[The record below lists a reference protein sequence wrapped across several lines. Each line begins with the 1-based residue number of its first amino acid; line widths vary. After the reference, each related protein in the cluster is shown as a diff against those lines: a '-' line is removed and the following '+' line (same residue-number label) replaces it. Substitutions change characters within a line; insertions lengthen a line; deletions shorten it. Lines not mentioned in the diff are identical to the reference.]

1 MDPQRVILVY
11 TASSVRNLDKCE
23 INKLRGVDQRIGRLD
38 IAARI
43 VQAALC
49 TTSDAVA
56 VTIFSAP
63 MCGYITISPEE
74 REWVCASREH
84 EIVKAIVAKLCNEIV
99 HRSFSETI
107 REFKSLGYTTVLL
120 SERGSNFVIRPHK
133 VLYIL
138 GAEQDPPID
147 EISVLV
153 DSIESIG
160 PLSYL
165 ASHVVAFINF
175 MYAMRKACGG
185 PIPAWTGCG
194 AFRTPQPRPTR
205 PA

>member
-1 MDPQRVILVY
+1 MR
-11 TASSVRNLDKCE
+11 RLDKSE
-23 INKLRGVDQRIGRLD
+23 LNKLKGVDQRIGRLD

-56 VTIFSAP
+56 VVIFSAP
-63 MCGYITISPEE
+63 MCGYIVVSSKE
-74 REWVCASREH
+74 REWVCASKEH
-84 EIVKAIVAKLCNEIV
+84 EIIRAIITKFYNEITYS
-99 HRSFSETI
+99 SFSETVE
-107 REFKSLGYTTVLL
+107 RFKNLGYTAVLL
-120 SERGSNFVIRPHK
+120 SERGSSFVVRTHK

-138 GAEQDPPID
+138 GAEQDPPLTDIAN
-147 EISVLV
+147 LV

-175 MYAMRKACGG
+175 VYAMRSVGG